1 MIEMY
6 DILMFL
12 TQSKKSKNPMHE
24 EKDDGP
30 NALTQQHLFIEEIA
44 SKILDADLKDIE
56 NLDPGHSG
64 TGAIK
69 LELVEEPEPASE
81 PKSEPESKSEED
93 LHNSSSPSL
102 PNKYHPYAEVSHFH
116 TRRVKRGLFGR
127 LRVRARKGF
136 GKGGR
141 KRRKRRRKPKKH
153 QHHISVDVT
162 LLGKGG
168 GGGAYGGRYE
178 HGGQYGGGGG
188 RGVYGSQYEHRGQ
201 YGGGGRG

>member
-56 NLDPGHSG
+56 NLDPGHAG

-69 LELVEEPEPASE
+69 LELVEEPKPASE
-81 PKSEPESKSEED
+81 PNPEPESKSEED
-93 LHNSSSPSL
+93 LHNPSSPSL
-102 PNKYHPYAEVSHFH
+102 PNNYHPYAEVSHFH

-136 GKGGR
+136 GKE
-141 KRRKRRRKPKKH
+141 KRRKRRRKHKKH
-153 QHHISVDVT
+153 QHHISVDDT
-162 LLGKGG
+162 LGKG
-168 GGGAYGGRYE
+168 
-178 HGGQYGGGGG
+178 
-188 RGVYGSQYEHRGQ
+188 
-201 YGGGGRG
+201 